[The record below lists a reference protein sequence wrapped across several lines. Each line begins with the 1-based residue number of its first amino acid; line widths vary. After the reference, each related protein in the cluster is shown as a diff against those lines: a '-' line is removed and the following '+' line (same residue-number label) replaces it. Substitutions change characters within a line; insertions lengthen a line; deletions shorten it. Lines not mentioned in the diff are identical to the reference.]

1 MDFVLGLQGCPD
13 GACSQ
18 ASVQKKERKAFEKAG
33 CAKMWRFTRS
43 FNNEVLR
50 IHCLDSLLELLDASS
65 VMVGSWSLASQSFQ
79 TDVSQ
84 RVITGPGPR
93 APKLPASPAA
103 PLLTRCLRDQRGRR
117 RQHEEEQPGTRSSG
131 RCLHSLPFYVPLG
144 HESS

>member
-1 MDFVLGLQGCPD
+1 MHVRMK
-13 GACSQ
+13 
-18 ASVQKKERKAFEKAG
+18 VQKKERKAFEKAG

-84 RVITGPGPR
+84 RVIKETNTGRISRFQEG
-93 APKLPASPAA
+93 LW
-103 PLLTRCLRDQRGRR
+103 
-117 RQHEEEQPGTRSSG
+117 
-131 RCLHSLPFYVPLG
+131 
-144 HESS
+144 